1 MGVLE
6 LGPGMTVL
14 GSHLE
19 DSGASFLGTDDAFVS
34 KQRESPASGN
44 KRPDQSQE
52 APDTFICDQCR
63 KIDYSK
69 VIDHSMEDEAPWQ
82 LVAKR
87 QGLHRDC
94 ALCTLFTET
103 ILPGTY
109 DEIPYDSPW
118 KLRAFR
124 LKYMTVNNQDSYYF
138 QGIPRAALYAGD
150 SERDCFKYKDDER
163 TERRGLLFIARTRDL
178 RDYAAIAQAQ
188 QLPRTQFTP
197 AEYDPDLVRHW
208 MKLSSE
214 DQDKASE
221 LEGGIQREGRP
232 NYPLM
237 HSDPV
242 KHMKVIDCETFEIV
256 KRTSEMEYLA
266 LSYVWQLA
274 NDEMVHLGCC
284 AVEESST
291 AIFLPPEIPRVV
303 HNAITV
309 VRDLG
314 YRYIW
319 VDQYCIDQSGA
330 EGHIKEQLSEM
341 DLIYSSA
348 KLTIIAASTQGAL
361 PGVGTTPRIPQEIL
375 DLQSGTGRNN
385 DDVTFFTTN
394 PSVGQA
400 ISTSMWFTRGWCFQE
415 AILSH
420 RRLYFTDHEAYFEAE
435 GMWCSDSYPEPEF
448 MDSHILYDIVRS
460 ELSLGV
466 SSWEAFL
473 DKRETRNSY
482 DLDDPRGLFWAELEA
497 YLVLL
502 REYMEKKLT
511 KDDDVIN
518 GFQGVIKLF
527 SRQDANFQTLQGLP
541 VLDLSGLFPNHYIT
555 SRSTDGKTMEESV
568 EAYSTTEEQEQFR
581 RFRNELFLNVLRWN
595 IVSDHSERRLGFPSW
610 SWAGWKA
617 RTNWVYKPENI
628 YTHETEM
635 GAPRLNIQ
643 AVEALSGRILDFDEA
658 PSYFSEPTDDPM
670 FLIGE
675 ATEVPISQLML
686 PRTWHELFTQSKLT
700 KLREKAHS
708 VKEWC
713 SVCISPIWFRSR
725 IINVSH
731 EASIGKQRTLA
742 KVFRLSRLAKCFN
755 PNTWHICKWELDSQ
769 DVQGSFFQGEGE
781 EEDVEIVRRLDDGR
795 WSFLLLNERPGSA
808 DLLIVSWETDD
819 ECVPREHSGREPR
832 TCSRVGYAE
841 ICNDSESG
849 RLFSEGRQD
858 LPSVHFRLG

>member
-1 MGVLE
+1 
-6 LGPGMTVL
+6 MTVL
-14 GSHLE
+14 GSHVE
-19 DSGASFLGTDDAFVS
+19 DSGTSFSGTDDAFLS
-34 KQRESPASGN
+34 EQRSSPAGDN
-44 KRPDQSQE
+44 KRPDQGPE
-52 APDTFICDQCR
+52 APDPFICDQCR

-69 VIDHSMEDEAPWQ
+69 VIDHAMEDEAPWQ

-124 LKYMTVNNQDSYYF
+124 LNHMTVNNQDSYYF

-197 AEYDPDLVRHW
+197 AEYDPDLVRRW
-208 MKLSSE
+208 MELSSE
-214 DQDKASE
+214 DQDESSE
-221 LEGGIQREGRP
+221 LEGDIQREGRP
-232 NYPLM
+232 NYPLKPWE
-237 HSDPV
+237 PV
-242 KHMKVIDCETFEIV
+242 NHMKVIDCETFEIV

-266 LSYVWQLA
+266 LSYVWRLA
-274 NDEMVHLGCC
+274 NVDMVPLSRC

-291 AIFLPPEIPRVV
+291 AIFLPQEIPRVV
-303 HNAITV
+303 HNAMTV
-309 VRDLG
+309 ARDLG

-319 VDQYCIDQSGA
+319 VDQFCIDQSA
-330 EGHIKEQLSEM
+330 PEEQIKEQVSKM
-341 DLIYSSA
+341 DLIYGSA
-348 KLTIIAASTQGAL
+348 ELTIIAASTQGAL
-361 PGVGTTPRIPQEIL
+361 PGVWPTRRIPQEIL
-375 DLQSGTGRNN
+375 DLKSGTGRNK

-400 ISTSMWFTRGWCFQE
+400 ILTSTWFTRGWCFQE

-466 SSWEAFL
+466 RSWEAFL
-473 DKRETRNSY
+473 DEREIRNSH

-511 KDDDVIN
+511 MDDDVIN
-518 GFQGVIKLF
+518 GFRGVMKVF

-541 VLDLSGLFPNHYIT
+541 VLDLSGLFPSHCIT
-555 SRSTDGKTMEESV
+555 SRSADGKTMVESAGV
-568 EAYSTTEEQEQFR
+568 CSTTEEQEEFR
-581 RFRNELFLNVLRWN
+581 RFRNESFVNALRWN
-595 IVSDHSERRLGFPSW
+595 VDSDHSERRLGFPSW

-617 RTNWVYKPENI
+617 RTDWVYKPKNV

-635 GAPRLNIQ
+635 GATRLDIQ
-643 AVEALSGRILDFDEA
+643 AVEAASGKILDFDEA
-658 PSYFSEPTDDPM
+658 PSYFSQPTDDPM

-675 ATEVPISQLML
+675 ATEVPVSRLML
-686 PRTWHELFTQSKLT
+686 WRTWQELFTQSKLT

-713 SVCISPIWFRSR
+713 IAYISPIWFRGR
-725 IINVSH
+725 IINMSH
-731 EASIGKQRTLA
+731 KARIGKQRTLSKA
-742 KVFRLSRLAKCFN
+742 FRRSRLAKCFN
-755 PNTWHICKWELDSQ
+755 ESTWHIHKWELDSL
-769 DVQGSFFQGEGE
+769 DVLGSLFQGEGE

-808 DLLIVSWETDD
+808 DLLIVSWETDN
-819 ECVPREHSGREPR
+819 EGAPREHNGPELR

-849 RLFSEGRQD
+849 RLFSEDRPD
-858 LPSVHFRLG
+858 LPTVHFRMG